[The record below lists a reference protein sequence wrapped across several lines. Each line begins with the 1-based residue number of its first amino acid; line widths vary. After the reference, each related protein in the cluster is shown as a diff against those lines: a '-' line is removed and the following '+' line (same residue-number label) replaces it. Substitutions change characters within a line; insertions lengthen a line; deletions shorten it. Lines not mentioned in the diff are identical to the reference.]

1 MKSIDPISLAFLL
14 AALALVPLLLVVT
27 SSFLKIAVVV
37 MLVRNALGVQQVPPN
52 IAVYA
57 LSLVLSL
64 YVMAPVF
71 NRMSAQLQADPQ
83 ALQSVGPMISAGAKA
98 AEPLRSFM
106 ARHADADRK
115 AFFIQSVKRIW
126 PAEDAEKVRDTD
138 FLVLMPAFVVSQLSS
153 AFEVGFLLYLPFVVI
168 DLVVSNIL
176 LALGM
181 MMVSPS
187 TISLPIKLFLFVMVD
202 GWTRLMQGLVLSYS

>member
-1 MKSIDPISLAFLL
+1 MKGVDPISLAVLL
-14 AALALVPLLLVVT
+14 AALALVPLFLIVT
-27 SSFLKIAVVV
+27 TAFLKIAVVL

-52 IAVYA
+52 VAVYA
-57 LSLVLSL
+57 LALVLSL

-71 NRMSAQLQADPQ
+71 NRMSAEVQANPQSLQAI
-83 ALQSVGPMISAGAKA
+83 GPLMSTASKA
-98 AEPLRSFM
+98 AEPLRGFLSK
-106 ARHADADRK
+106 HADADRK
-115 AFFIQSVKRIW
+115 KFFLESVQRLW
-126 PAEDAEKVRDTD
+126 PPEDARNVSEQDY
-138 FLVLMPAFVVSQLSS
+138 LVLMPAFVVSQLSS

-202 GWTRLMQGLVLSYS
+202 GWTRLMQGLVLSYV